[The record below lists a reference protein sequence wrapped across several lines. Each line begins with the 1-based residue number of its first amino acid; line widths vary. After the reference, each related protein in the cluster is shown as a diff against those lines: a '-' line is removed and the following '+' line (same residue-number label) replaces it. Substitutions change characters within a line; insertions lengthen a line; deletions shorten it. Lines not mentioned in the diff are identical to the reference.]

1 MCNRSCIAFGERS
14 LSAALVAG
22 RDVLEVGALDVN
34 GSLRAWVESLH
45 PARYA
50 GVDLTPGPG
59 VDEVVDAV
67 DLVSRFGRE
76 SFDLVITTEMVE
88 HTREWRTVVSNL
100 KGVLRPG
107 AHLLLTTRSPGFP
120 YHAWPHDFWRYE
132 PDDMRQI
139 FADLELLT
147 VERDPQAAGVFVLAR
162 RPEVFVER
170 TPELALVSILSGRRQ
185 RDVSDR
191 QVRLFMARYRVKRAI
206 DGLFAPL
213 SSLRLRDRAAQGV
226 RRWRNAAWRRL
237 PVVVRS
243 TVKRAFGRA

>member
-14 LSAALVAG
+14 LGPTLVAG

-34 GSLRAWVESLH
+34 GSLRSWVESQH
-45 PARYA
+45 PARYT

-59 VDEVVDAV
+59 VDEVVDAA
-67 DLVSRFGRE
+67 DLVRRFGRE
-76 SFDLVITTEMVE
+76 SFDLVISTEMVE
-88 HTREWRTVVSNL
+88 HTRDWRTVVSNL

-139 FADLELLT
+139 FADLEILT
-147 VERDPQAAGVFVLAR
+147 VEPDPQAAGVFVLAR

-170 TPELALVSILSGRRQ
+170 TPDLALVSILSGRRQ
-185 RDVSDR
+185 RDVSDSQLR
-191 QVRLFMARYRVKRAI
+191 FMFRYRIRPAI
-206 DGLFAPL
+206 SRRVALL
-213 SSLRLRDRAAQGV
+213 SSLGLADRAARGV

>member
-1 MCNRSCIAFGERS
+1 MCDRSCIAFGERS
-14 LSAALVAG
+14 LLPAMVAG

-34 GSLRAWVESLH
+34 GSLRPWVESLH
-45 PARYA
+45 PARYI

-67 DLVSRFGRE
+67 DLVRRFGRE

-88 HTREWRTVVSNL
+88 HTRDWRTVVSNL

-120 YHAWPHDFWRYE
+120 YHAWPYDFWRYE

-139 FADLELLT
+139 FADLEIVT
-147 VERDPQAAGVFVLAR
+147 VEPDPGAAGVFVLAR

-170 TPELALVSILSGRRQ
+170 TPDLALVSILSGRRQ
-185 RDVSDR
+185 VEVSPGQLR
-191 QVRLFMARYRVKRAI
+191 FMVRYRVRPAI
-206 DGLFAPL
+206 SRRLASLSALGLGT
-213 SSLRLRDRAAQGV
+213 RAAQGV
-226 RRWRNAAWRRL
+226 RGWRKAAWRRL
-237 PVVVRS
+237 PVAVRS